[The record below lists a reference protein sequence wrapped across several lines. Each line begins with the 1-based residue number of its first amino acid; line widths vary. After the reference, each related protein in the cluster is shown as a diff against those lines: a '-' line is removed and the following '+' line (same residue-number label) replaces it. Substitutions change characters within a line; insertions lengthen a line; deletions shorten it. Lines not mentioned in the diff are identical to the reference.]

1 MKFSKKQKIAV
12 LIVAIIVVG
21 YIVYTSVINKGK
33 RIADG
38 QEGIPDGD
46 GWYYFKYAG
55 GSALREDGTGQMPDC
70 ASEAGLPSPTDFFA
84 FCEIGK
90 YENDTF
96 IPFDNG
102 NCTPQ
107 NLCRILPGDTVN
119 SFEIIE
125 GEQNTNVQL
134 TGNSFEVL
142 QLGTDICTVNN
153 EIAYLDNGI
162 VIDLI
167 VQAEGSTEPTY
178 TTTGVV
184 IGRFKLTAL

>member
-1 MKFSKKQKIAV
+1 
-12 LIVAIIVVG
+12 
-21 YIVYTSVINKGK
+21 
-33 RIADG
+33 
-38 QEGIPDGD
+38 
-46 GWYYFKYAG
+46 
-55 GSALREDGTGQMPDC
+55 
-70 ASEAGLPSPTDFFA
+70 
-84 FCEIGK
+84 
-90 YENDTF
+90 
-96 IPFDNG
+96 
-102 NCTPQ
+102 
-107 NLCRILPGDTVN
+107 
-119 SFEIIE
+119 
-125 GEQNTNVQL
+125 L